1 LFVVWVRWKGWQGR
15 PQGKKADIF
24 RMDLLA
30 NSENRH
36 QFLMGYFWSRRADI
50 RHFCACGSFVRRGGG
65 STGSPSNWVRWK
77 GWQGRQMGEKCPF

>member
-1 LFVVWVRWKGWQGR
+1 VVWVRWKGWQGR

-24 RMDLLA
+24 RMDLLV

-50 RHFCACGSFVRRGGG
+50 RHFYACGLFVRRGGLG
-65 STGSPSNWVRWK
+65 ALEGLAGSPN
-77 GWQGRQMGEKCPF
+77 GREMPILTAKRQS